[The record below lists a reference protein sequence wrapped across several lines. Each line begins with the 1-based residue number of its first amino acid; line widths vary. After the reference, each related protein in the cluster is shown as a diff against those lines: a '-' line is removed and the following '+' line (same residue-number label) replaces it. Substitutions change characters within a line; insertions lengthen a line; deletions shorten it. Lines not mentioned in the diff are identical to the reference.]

1 MNEHK
6 KRLILTACIIVS
18 IIPALLFVRF
28 PSLINLKTIAL
39 YASAILGYAGI
50 VVLLWSYILGAKS
63 VNGLI
68 FRDIAPVLSIHKW
81 LGKWGTL
88 AIFLHPLLIMYS
100 YGETLLYTVVPQTAT
115 RFESHVTLGRLAFI
129 GILIIWVTSALLR
142 GRIKFRPW
150 RYIHLFGYIALP
162 FAFLHVPDVGTQFMG
177 STAVKVYFFV
187 LVLTFLIFTS
197 LRLRGLLNLDKA
209 AYIIVAHKQL
219 VADSPE
225 IWLIRLRPLGN
236 KLSPAKGQYVYLK
249 DGRISEEHPFSV
261 LDYDQATGD
270 ITIAYR
276 TFGRFTTELSSR
288 AIGATLIVGGPYGE
302 FTSEMCSE
310 EVKPVVFVA
319 GGIGVT
325 PMVQHIIE
333 QNPGREQWL
342 FYANRT
348 KNSAMMVPQLRKVL
362 GKRLI
367 TAYSRQ
373 SEGLMPTDEQ
383 GRLCANTFRKHLQKP
398 DAYQY
403 FLCGSDQMMHDITA
417 ELSSLG
423 VPSSAIHREAF
434 GW

>member
-63 VNGLI
+63 VSGLI

-162 FAFLHVPDVGTQFMG
+162 FAFLHVPDVGSQWM
-177 STAVKVYFFV
+177 SVQAIKVYYFS
-187 LVLTFLIFTS
+187 LVVVFAVFT
-197 LRLRGLLNLDKA
+197 LFRIRGLLSLEKVT
-209 AYIIVAHKQL
+209 YKVIAHKQL
-219 VADSPE
+219 TSGERPA
-225 IWLIRLRPLGN
+225 WLLRLRPFGERIV
-236 KLSPAKGQYVYLK
+236 PAKGQYLYIK
-249 DGRISEEHPFSV
+249 DGYISEEHPFSV
-261 LDYDQATGD
+261 LDYNGESGE
-270 ITIAYR
+270 ILVAYR
-276 TFGRFTTELSSR
+276 AIGRFTNELTKRTVGS
-288 AIGATLIVGGPYGE
+288 TLLLGGPFGS
-302 FTSEMCSE
+302 FTHEIE
-310 EVKPVVFVA
+310 EEDKPVVFVA
-319 GGIGVT
+319 GGIGIA
-325 PMVQHIIE
+325 PMLRYLLE
-333 QNPGREQWL
+333 KPAREQWL
-342 FYANRT
+342 FYANQT
-348 KNSAMMVPQLRKVL
+348 KDSAVIIPELRSII
-362 GKRLI
+362 GNRLVAI
-367 TAYSRQ
+367 FSRQ
-373 SEGLMPTDEQ
+373 TQNLDSRDEH
-383 GRLCANTFRKHLQKP
+383 GHLNGEIFLRYLRQP
-398 DAYQY
+398 SNYQY
-403 FLCGSDQMMHDITA
+403 YLCGSDRMMRDIAA
-417 ELSSLG
+417 ELINIG
-423 VPSSAIHREAF
+423 VSKDSIRREAF
-434 GW
+434 TW